1 MKEFI
6 LGERLSITEVNT
18 TAQEV
23 KKGGYDMIRSY
34 DQVEVDFAG
43 LQMLILLNKTD
54 QVQVEIKVVESSV
67 ELLSKVGFKSN
78 FEDGSLRLK

>member
-6 LGERLSITEVNT
+6 LGERLSITEVNA